1 MSESSQPSTHPAPT
15 SAPTPGP
22 TPTASAPAASAPTPH
37 ALNSF
42 DAVSSG
48 KLIFL
53 NPVFHKK
60 IWGARHLA
68 DDFGYDIPDGKVGEC
83 WAISAHPNGD
93 CTVAA
98 GPFQGTT
105 LSQLWDAQPALFG
118 HVAYERFPL
127 LVKILDAND
136 DLSIQ
141 VHPDD
146 DYARVHEHG
155 SFGKSECWYVLA
167 ARPGATIIVGQKA
180 HSREEFK
187 SLVDQGKWDEL
198 LNEIPVHAG
207 DFFQIDPGCV
217 HAVKAGTI
225 VLEPQQS
232 SDITYRVYDYDRRQ
246 KDGSLRELH
255 MRQSLDTINY
265 HAPLLTDGKVMALEE
280 GGLTLLCACKRYVV
294 RRLRVAG
301 SKHLRPRAPFSC
313 VSIVE
318 GEGSVCGVPVHK
330 GSHMIA
336 SARATSLDFEGEMT
350 AILTSLPEEAE

>member
-1 MSESSQPSTHPAPT
+1 MSESSQHSTHPASQPAA
-15 SAPTPGP
+15 SPAPTP
-22 TPTASAPAASAPTPH
+22 AAPAPTLL

-93 CTVAA
+93 CTVYA

-155 SFGKSECWYVLA
+155 S
-167 ARPGATIIVGQKA
+167 
-180 HSREEFK
+180 
-187 SLVDQGKWDEL
+187 L
-198 LNEIPVHAG
+198 LPNEP
-207 DFFQIDPGCV
+207 CSC
-217 HAVKAGTI
+217 T
-225 VLEPQQS
+225 
-232 SDITYRVYDYDRRQ
+232 
-246 KDGSLRELH
+246 
-255 MRQSLDTINY
+255 
-265 HAPLLTDGKVMALEE
+265 
-280 GGLTLLCACKRYVV
+280 
-294 RRLRVAG
+294 
-301 SKHLRPRAPFSC
+301 RA
-313 VSIVE
+313 
-318 GEGSVCGVPVHK
+318 
-330 GSHMIA
+330 
-336 SARATSLDFEGEMT
+336 
-350 AILTSLPEEAE
+350 